1 MKKMEMIQRLKEATR
16 ELHEQV
22 EAQNLAKQIM
32 DHSID
37 LETYK
42 LLLLQ
47 NFTAYQATETAIKQV
62 LPEYSGKK
70 HKQLQKDL

>member
-1 MKKMEMIQRLKEATR
+1 MR
-16 ELHEQV
+16 ELHAEV
-22 EAQNLAKQIM
+22 EAQNLAGQIM

-47 NFTAYQATETAIKQV
+47 NFIAYQATETAIKKF
-62 LPEYSGKK
+62 LPKYSGKK
-70 HKQLQKDL
+70 HKQISCRFSYR